1 MNKYHF
7 FYLIWLLPFYFLLM
21 SLYQGLIYRGIN
33 YTYNSGASYVSD
45 VLDFDVK
52 QIAAQTSGYVVLT
65 FQTDDGETIEEQL
78 SLSVQMAQ
86 SIMNTDRIPV
96 RYQPDSFREI
106 VIVSTYDLQRNVIR
120 INLVV
125 TFIGFVA
132 TAIIGYF
139 TTRFARRKIRDGEDE
154 MIIERLDN
162 DNTED

>member
-1 MNKYHF
+1 MNKYYF
-7 FYLIWLLPFYFLLM
+7 FYLFWLLPLYFLLM

-33 YTYNSGASYVSD
+33 DTYNSGSSYVSD

-52 QIAAQTSGYVVLT
+52 QIAAQTSGYVILT
-65 FQTDDGETIEEQL
+65 FETDEGHIIEEQL

-86 SIMNTDRIPV
+86 AIMNTDRIPV

-125 TFIGFVA
+125 TFIGFIA
-132 TAIIGYF
+132 TSVIGFF
-139 TTRFARRKIRDGEDE
+139 TTRYARRKIRDGEDE
-154 MIIERLDN
+154 MIIERLDP
-162 DNTED
+162 DNITD